1 MSERIEVVSIVDRFL
16 EHSRV
21 YYFMNGGD
29 DEVYLASA
37 DWMTRNLDKR
47 IELMWPIENQLLK
60 ARVIA
65 ALRAMFRDNTKAWSL
80 NADGAYQ
87 RRSPSAG
94 EPPFRVQEFF
104 QQDSKRAASVA
115 RDAAGIALV
124 PEERHKR
131 RL

>member
-1 MSERIEVVSIVDRFL
+1 MSERIDVVSIVDRFL

-21 YYFMNGGD
+21 YYFMNGGE

-80 NADGAYQ
+80 NADGSYQ
-87 RRSPSAG
+87 RRSASAG

-104 QQDSKRAASVA
+104 QQDSMRAASVA
-115 RDAAGIALV
+115 RDAAGITLV

-131 RL
+131 SL

>member
-1 MSERIEVVSIVDRFL
+1 
-16 EHSRV
+16 
-21 YYFMNGGD
+21 MNGGD

-115 RDAAGIALV
+115 RDAAGITLV